1 MRVVGMTDVGL
12 VRETNQDY
20 IYYSEEPVGPFPNL
34 LILADGMGGHKAG
47 DFASRYSVEC
57 LLDYI
62 RNTQPAPLIRMV
74 DEGVKYANRKLI
86 EKASEDEAYNGM
98 GTTMVIAYIEDN
110 QLYVG
115 NIGDSRLY
123 LLDKLINQVTED
135 HSYVA
140 TLVRAG
146 EITPEEARNHPKK
159 NIITRA
165 IGATENVKVDFF
177 EVDLEKGDRIVMCSD
192 GLSNMVEDA
201 VIYDIVRH
209 AYMGDVAKE
218 LIEEAKNNGGTDNI
232 SVIVVDPFEAEV
244 N

>member
-20 IYYSEEPVGPFPNL
+20 IYCSEEPVGPFPNL

-47 DFASRYSVEC
+47 DFASRYAVTC

-62 RNTQPAPLIRMV
+62 RNSQPAPLIRMV
-74 DEGVKYANRKLI
+74 DEGVKYANKKLI
-86 EKASEDEAYNGM
+86 EKASEDEDYKGM
-98 GTTMVIAYIEDN
+98 GTTMVIAYIEDS

-123 LLDKLINQVTED
+123 LLDKRINQVTED

-146 EITPEEARNHPKK
+146 EITSEEARNHPKK

-165 IGATENVKVDFF
+165 VGAAENVKVDFF

-192 GLSNMVEDA
+192 GLSNMVEDE

-218 LIEEAKNNGGTDNI
+218 LIEEAKNKGGTDNI